1 MSSEKFNFR
10 AAVYLIMREENK
22 VLLIR
27 RFNTGW
33 MDGYYSLPA
42 GHIDGN
48 ETVQVAMSREA
59 KEEVNLDILFEDLS
73 ILHMMHRKCLDG
85 IEYMDFFLD
94 AKKYSGKLKN
104 NEINKCDEINW
115 FQMDSLPE
123 NTLDYVKE
131 AFKLISEGKPFSSF
145 GF

>member
-1 MSSEKFNFR
+1 MTSTKFNFR

-33 MDGYYSLPA
+33 MDGMYSLPA

-48 ETVQVAMSREA
+48 ETVQTAMSREA
-59 KEEVNLDILFEDLS
+59 KEEINLDILPEDLS
-73 ILHMMHRKCLDG
+73 VLHIMHRKSDY
-85 IEYMDFFLD
+85 EYFDFFLET
-94 AKKYSGKLKN
+94 KKYTGILKN
-104 NEINKCDEINW
+104 NEEDKCDEIKW
-115 FQMDSLPE
+115 FSIDSLPE
-123 NTLDYVKE
+123 NTLTYVRE
-131 AFKLISEGKPFSSF
+131 AFKQISEGKNFSSF

>member
-1 MSSEKFNFR
+1 MSSLKYNFR
-10 AAVYLIMREENK
+10 AAVYLILREENK

-33 MDGYYSLPA
+33 MDGLYSLPA

-48 ETVQVAMSREA
+48 ETAQMAMSREA
-59 KEEVNLDILFEDLS
+59 KEEVDLDILPEDLS
-73 ILHMMHRKCLDG
+73 ILHMMHRKSSDA
-85 IEYMDFFLD
+85 EYMDFFLE

-104 NEINKCDEINW
+104 NEVNKCDEINW
-115 FQMDSLPE
+115 FPMDSLPD
-123 NTLDYVKE
+123 NTLDYIKE
-131 AFKLISEGKPFSSF
+131 AFKLISEGKNFSSF